1 MIEATTPTGSA
12 VMENIPSLDGL
23 RALAVVAVIA
33 DHFGAPV
40 DGPAGVTVFFALS
53 GFLIT
58 SLLLH
63 EQHRNGRIS
72 MLGFYRRRA
81 RRLLP
86 ASTLAVLLTLIVVVV
101 KGLPTIGR
109 QAQAAL
115 TYWANWERYGS
126 HVAYGEATFAPLT
139 HFWSLA
145 VEEQYYV
152 ALPLVAA
159 LTLWF
164 GHRVW
169 GGRRVFIGACAAG
182 FVASA
187 LFARSVAANPQSY
200 YDTRAR
206 VCEILIGSLLAFALF
221 DPGAARAAARSRGRA
236 RAFTALGY
244 GSLIALVL
252 LITQTTSPRLLI
264 SMLSVGVIVGRPG
277 VLAMRPLV
285 QIGKVSYG
293 LYLFHPLAL
302 IVANGSVIGACLLTA
317 AVTIVSYLVI
327 ERPLRFTLSW
337 PRAGTIMLAGSAAAL
352 VAASVMAGVSKPT
365 RFTPVA
371 SAAAPVIAPI
381 GTTPAPTASGPAPLE
396 TTATDPPAADAST
409 TDATATDTGAAHAT
423 ETDATVTSNETGPA
437 TARRPLRISTA
448 GDSSSP
454 ALGQALHAWADV
466 DPNWEFVQAP
476 ESVYADWEPFGL
488 GRGGCPLVYEY
499 PVMKA
504 GPDHADS
511 FDINTVTPGD
521 VGCDWHMWIPQA
533 LAVMH
538 LDVLVVSDNPSH
550 SFVHQIEGEWCS
562 PGDRC
567 FDDVLIADM
576 QAFETMAA
584 GYGTAVMWVA
594 YPDISR
600 PLDEAADPRPWL
612 MDDRDVVDAL
622 YADIATRPL
631 FVDLRSM
638 TRDAD
643 QTNLYLDNDHFDPAG
658 AAQAAALIVPRL
670 PTGGD

>member
-1 MIEATTPTGSA
+1 
-12 VMENIPSLDGL
+12 MENIPSLDGL
-23 RALAVVAVIA
+23 RALAVLAVIA
-33 DHFGAPV
+33 QHFGASV

-63 EQHRNGRIS
+63 EHHLSGRIS
-72 MLGFYRRRA
+72 TVGFYRRRA

-101 KGLPTIGR
+101 KGLPKIGR

-126 HVAYGEATFAPLT
+126 HVAYGQATFAPLT

-145 VEEQYYV
+145 VEEQFYV
-152 ALPLVAA
+152 ALPLLAVV
-159 LTLWF
+159 TLWF
-164 GHRVW
+164 GHRVG
-169 GGRRVFIGACAAG
+169 GGRWVFLGACSAG

-187 LFARSVAANPQSY
+187 LFARSLAANPMSY

-221 DPGAARAAARSRGRA
+221 DPGSARATARAPGRA
-236 RAFTALGY
+236 QVLTALGY
-244 GSLIALVL
+244 GSLVTLVL
-252 LITQTTSPRLLI
+252 LIVLTTSPHLLI
-264 SMLSVGVIVGRPG
+264 SLLSIGVIVGRPG
-277 VLAMRPLV
+277 VLAIRPLV

-302 IVANGSVIGACLLTA
+302 IVANGSAIVACLLTA
-317 AVTIVSYLVI
+317 GVTVVSYLVV
-327 ERPLRFTLSW
+327 ERPLRFQLSW
-337 PRAGTIMLAGSAAAL
+337 PQAGRIMLAGSVVAL
-352 VAASVMAGVSKPT
+352 LAASVMTGITEPT

-371 SAAAPVIAPI
+371 SAAARVVARVGATAAPSA
-381 GTTPAPTASGPAPLE
+381 THPAAPD
-396 TTATDPPAADAST
+396 TTATHPTVP
-409 TDATATDTGAAHAT
+409 
-423 ETDATVTSNETGPA
+423 DATVAKSPA
-437 TARRPLRISTA
+437 VPTTAQRPLRISTA

-454 ALGQALHAWADV
+454 ALGQALRAWADV
-466 DPNWEFVQAP
+466 DPNWEFVPAP
-476 ESVYADWEPFGL
+476 DSVYADWEPFGL

-499 PVMKA
+499 SMMRV
-504 GPDHADS
+504 GRDHTDS
-511 FDINTVTPGD
+511 FDMNTVTPGD
-521 VGCDWHMWIPQA
+521 VGCDWHQWIPQA

-550 SFVHQIEGEWCS
+550 SFLHQIEGAWCA
-562 PGDRC
+562 PGDPC
-567 FDDVLIADM
+567 FDQVLIADM
-576 QAFETMAA
+576 QSFEQMAA
-584 GYGTAVMWVA
+584 DFGTAVMWVA
-594 YPDISR
+594 YPDIRR
-600 PLDEAADPRPWL
+600 PLDQRADPRPWL
-612 MDDRDVVDAL
+612 MDDPKVVDAL
-622 YADIATRPL
+622 HADIATRPL

-658 AAQAAALIVPRL
+658 AAQAAALIVARL
-670 PTGGD
+670 PGDPGDPG